1 MASNT
6 SEIKQRITS
15 IGSTQKITKAMKL
28 VSFSK
33 LQRYRIKL
41 KEFENY
47 YEAVNTV
54 SQQFLP
60 FEENTDNDLPTLYL
74 VFMPDL
80 GLCSAYTQG
89 LMRELHR
96 VIEEGDEVISI
107 GTQFYT
113 FMIRKGLPIVNE
125 IVSSERIELN
135 TIIRELQGYINKFN
149 IVSIVPE
156 YEGSTDLSFN
166 HYPLHTIVKDKR
178 DDVIYEP
185 NFEKTSEMLVKL
197 SLNSVVHYSYLVS
210 KVSEH
215 TARRIAMEKATDS
228 AQDMIDDLQRSYNKA
243 RQEAITQEIAEIVS
257 GMEAT

>member
-33 LQRYRIKL
+33 LQRYKRKL
-41 KEFENY
+41 DEFAPY
-47 YEAVNTV
+47 FDAV
-54 SQQFLP
+54 SKASEQFLP
-60 FEENTDNDLPTLYL
+60 FDEELGDHANLY
-74 VFMPDL
+74 VIFMPDL

-89 LMRELHR
+89 LMKELHEI
-96 VIEEGDEVISI
+96 VKEGDQIMSI
-107 GTQFYT
+107 GTQFHDY
-113 FMIRKGLPIVNE
+113 MIKKGLPIINDVT
-125 IVSSERIELN
+125 SSEHAEMN
-135 TIIRELQGYINKFN
+135 
-149 IVSIVPE
+149 
-156 YEGSTDLSFN
+156 
-166 HYPLHTIVKDKR
+166 TIVKDITSHIGERNIITVVPEYQGSIDLAFIQHPLLTKVTSER

-185 NFEKTSEMLVKL
+185 SFALTAEMLVKQA
-197 SLNSVVHYSYLVS
+197 LNSLIRFSFLAS

-228 AQDMIDDLQRSYNKA
+228 AQDMIDDLQLKYNKA

-257 GMEAT
+257 GMEVS